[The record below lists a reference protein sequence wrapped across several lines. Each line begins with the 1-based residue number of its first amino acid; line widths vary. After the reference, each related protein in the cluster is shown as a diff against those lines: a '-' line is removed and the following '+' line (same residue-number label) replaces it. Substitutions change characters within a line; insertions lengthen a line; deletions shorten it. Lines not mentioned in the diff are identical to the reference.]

1 MNESASIWL
10 VSARSWVSLTPM
22 KSLTCMMTAA
32 LLLAFGCSKDDPA
45 APAAPKNVG
54 GSGGNTAGPGGM
66 GGDGGEITVDGNGG
80 PQTPEGTQR
89 VNEDPN
95 TPPVLAEMAGL
106 YYEVYQIVDKPYTGK
121 VVEYH
126 ATNVEKSEKV
136 YEVGRLTSFTEWH
149 ENAQKSHEV
158 TYAADGKTTEKRW
171 NKKGEQ
177 IGATTS
183 GAPGRGFSWT
193 FGGGQSA
200 RRIDG
205 YTNKASD
212 LVKRVFGAP
221 DEEQNGV
228 WIYRSMKITAVQ
240 SGQIM
245 TTVRFTM
252 ANGQVLSVSVEP

>member
-95 TPPVLAEMAGL
+95 APPVLAEMAGL
-106 YYEVYQIVDKPYTGK
+106 YYEVYQIADKPYTGK

-158 TYAADGKTTEKRW
+158 TYAADGKITEKVW
-171 NKKGEQ
+171 VS
-177 IGATTS
+177 AHD
-183 GAPGRGFSWT
+183 GRGIDDLLAAISRVLAASR
-193 FGGGQSA
+193 QRYQVQLPISA
-200 RRIDG
+200 GALRAKLYERG
-205 YTNKASD
+205 TVKAESQTEQGDWEIEIELSD
-212 LVKRVFGAP
+212 SALGWLRKQP
-221 DEEQNGV
+221 N
-228 WIYRSMKITAVQ
+228 VQ
-240 SGQIM
+240 GIASY
-245 TTVRFTM
+245 
-252 ANGQVLSVSVEP
+252 